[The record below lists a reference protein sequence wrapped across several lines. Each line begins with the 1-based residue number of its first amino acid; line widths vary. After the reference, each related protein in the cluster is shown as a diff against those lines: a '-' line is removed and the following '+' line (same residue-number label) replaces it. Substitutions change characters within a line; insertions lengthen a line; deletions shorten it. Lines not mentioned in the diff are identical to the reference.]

1 MENPSNMDISF
12 GTSIFGNL
20 RVFFF
25 PFESFQRCKMVMACA
40 AGQLYNSSCSCFPA
54 FLQLLLGTVS
64 HFYGCLLYS
73 PIMSYSC
80 LPPNDLSH
88 SQRTLFTD

>member
-1 MENPSNMDISF
+1 MGYPNSIIAGWLMENPINMD
-12 GTSIFGNL
+12 NL
-20 RVFFF
+20 GG
-25 PFESFQRCKMVMACA
+25 PPSVMACA
-40 AGQLYNSSCSCFPA
+40 AGQLYNSSCSCFLA

-73 PIMSYSC
+73 TIVVY
-80 LPPNDLSH
+80 PPNDLPY